1 MKKREPAT
9 PDIYDVLPDLR
20 DEEYEALKRDI
31 AEHGILVP
39 PIIDGGSGE
48 IVDGRHRVRAWTEL
62 RAEGT
67 RVRDYPRDVRR
78 FSSDEEREAVF
89 IASNLFRRH
98 LNRQQRA
105 EVVAHLRERG
115 WSLRRVSDVVGVHH
129 ETARRDLS
137 IVANAT
143 IPERVDRQGGGTYP
157 SRRPKALPSI
167 FVRSARDESRARAAL
182 VALGDEA
189 PGTDLRRSEEKARL
203 AALARRRA
211 EEVPEAIEGPGW
223 EIRTGDFREV
233 LADVPDHS
241 VDAIVCDPPYN
252 TPGVPLYSELS
263 AFAARVLKPGRIC
276 LAYCGKVS
284 LPEQLDRLGD
294 HLEYVWTGAI
304 FLPGRHTIFR
314 RKMIFGRW
322 RPVAFFSNGPYV
334 VRTTIV
340 DALWAPGRGEKRPD
354 DHPWQQ
360 AVGPF
365 ERLLEM
371 VSKPGELVVDPFV
384 GSGTTGV
391 ACMATGRR
399 FLGADVDPGAV
410 ALAIQRLSGT
420 PIPMPDRARN
430 EARGGVS

>member
-1 MKKREPAT
+1 MTKRSPAR
-9 PDIYDVLPDLR
+9 PCIYDVLPDLG
-20 DEEYEALKRDI
+20 DEEYEALKRDV

-39 PIIDGGSGE
+39 PIIDGESGE

-78 FSSDEEREAVF
+78 FSSEEERVAVF

-98 LNRQQRA
+98 LNRRQRA
-105 EVVAHLRERG
+105 EVVARLRERG

-143 IPERVDRQGGGTYP
+143 HPERVDRQGGGTYP

-211 EEVPEAIEGPGW
+211 EEAPEAIEGPGW
-223 EIRTGDFREV
+223 EIRAGDFRDM
-233 LADVPDHS
+233 LADLPDQS

-252 TPGVPLYSELS
+252 TPGVPLYTDLS
-263 AFAARVLKPGRIC
+263 AFAARVLKPGRLC
-276 LAYCGKVS
+276 VAYCGKVS
-284 LPEQLDRLGD
+284 LPEQLDRLGE

-314 RKMIFGRW
+314 RRMIFGRW

-371 VSKPGELVVDPFV
+371 VSKPGELIVDPFV
-384 GSGTTGV
+384 GSGTTAL
-391 ACMATGRR
+391 ACLATGRR
-399 FLGADVDPGAV
+399 FIGADADAGAV
-410 ALAIQRLSGT
+410 SLALERLSNVIRCG
-420 PIPMPDRARN
+420 A
-430 EARGGVS
+430 